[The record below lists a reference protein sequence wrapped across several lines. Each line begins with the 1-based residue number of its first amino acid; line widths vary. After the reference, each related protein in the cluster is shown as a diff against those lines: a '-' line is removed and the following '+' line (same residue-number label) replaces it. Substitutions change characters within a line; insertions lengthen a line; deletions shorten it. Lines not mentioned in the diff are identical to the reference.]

1 MNVFAILDSLP
12 SGRLV
17 RRIIGDESFEV
28 FNAGERSTAI
38 MMACGALSRE
48 TTPTV
53 LLLDSETLE
62 DRLLMESRLEIGG
75 ILNRSRGR
83 TPYRLILAIP
93 QVEAILFSDR
103 EGFEMALGRKVA
115 DLDWFE
121 ARFRPRAVF
130 RRLLGDP
137 EDFETEALAVIN
149 ALDDAALRRMA
160 RHPIV
165 REIRSFMAEVQEPA
179 AKRARIRRAG

>member
-1 MNVFAILDSLP
+1 MNVYAVLDSLP
-12 SGRLV
+12 SARLV
-17 RRIIGDESFEV
+17 RRVIQDDSFEV
-28 FNAGERSTAI
+28 FNSGERSTAI
-38 MMACGALSRE
+38 LSACGALSRE
-48 TTPTV
+48 MTPTV

-62 DRLLMESRLEIGG
+62 ERMLMESQLEVGG
-75 ILNRSRGR
+75 ILNRGCGN

-103 EGFEMALGRKVA
+103 EGFEKALGRKVA

-137 EDFETEALAVIN
+137 VDFEERALAVIN

-160 RHPIV
+160 RHPIIQ
-165 REIRSFMAEVQEPA
+165 EIRGFMAEVQEPA
-179 AKRARIRRAG
+179 SKRARVRRAG